1 MIKKILSQILVGE
14 IENYTGYLS
23 SYGNISV
30 DSYTEIYVDFLTWN
44 VSPLVN
50 FIGAIFQF
58 CIFALVLSLK
68 LNKRVYNYI
77 MLKSLMCTILLANLL
92 FTGNAACLHCKSNY
106 YNTKLRLIH
115 KRIIINV
122 GSNSLINMV
131 VATELLITFDRL
143 CLLINNKNWL
153 TKLKQKY
160 IAIVIIL
167 FSIIL
172 YAPETLVYRYVQV
185 TDQVFKSERIEFFYT
200 IYYKIYYQSLN
211 IFKIVFLIVYW
222 ILIIL
227 LVINY
232 RKFIEK
238 KSRLMNK
245 RFSKKAENENN
256 ITKMIIIVGIGYFFA
271 TVLLVTAQLIGL
283 RQQLDSTYNAELI
296 IIRTVSY
303 ILSSVCLSINA
314 LTVLY
319 YDNNIKN
326 KVRQIFGFSNA

>member
-1 MIKKILSQILVGE
+1 MLSQILVGE

-77 MLKSLMCTILLANLL
+77 MLKSLFVIIVGVNTI
-92 FTGNAACLHCKSNY
+92 FFGNAACLHCKSNY

-160 IAIVIIL
+160 IVIVIIL
-167 FSIIL
+167 YSIIL

-200 IYYKIYYQSLN
+200 TIYYHSLN
-211 IFKIVFLIVYW
+211 IFKIVFIIVYW

-238 KSRLMNK
+238 KKRLLNK
-245 RFSKKAENENN
+245 QFSKKAKNENN
-256 ITKMIIIVGIGYFFA
+256 ITKMIIIVGIGYFFS
-271 TVLLVTAQLIGL
+271 TVLLVTAQLMGSRL
-283 RQQLDSTYNAELI
+283 QLDSTYNAELI

>member
-1 MIKKILSQILVGE
+1 
-14 IENYTGYLS
+14 
-23 SYGNISV
+23 
-30 DSYTEIYVDFLTWN
+30 
-44 VSPLVN
+44 
-50 FIGAIFQF
+50 
-58 CIFALVLSLK
+58 
-68 LNKRVYNYI
+68 
-77 MLKSLMCTILLANLL
+77 MCTILLANLL
-92 FTGNAACLHCKSNY
+92 FAGNTACLHCKSNY

-160 IAIVIIL
+160 IVIVIIL
-167 FSIIL
+167 YSIIL

-238 KSRLMNK
+238 KKRLLNK
-245 RFSKKAENENN
+245 QFSKKAKNENN
-256 ITKMIIIVGIGYFFA
+256 ITKMIIIVGIGYFFS
-271 TVLLVTAQLIGL
+271 TVLLVTAQLMGSRL
-283 RQQLDSTYNAELI
+283 QLDSTYNAELI